1 MIPAGRDEI
10 LFRSV
15 SVSSFSA
22 RPSKMKKLIDI
33 FFTLCNRRVK
43 SVPGGRGG
51 QGGRVAGEP
60 GSCNHHLTRSQNAVI
75 VK

>member
-1 MIPAGRDEI
+1 MISAGRDEI
-10 LFRSV
+10 LFRYV

-51 QGGRVAGEP
+51 RVAGEP